1 MKIISENL
9 STIKNIFQKN
19 RVVLA
24 YLFGSAAKGK
34 TTKLSDFDLAVLLNK
49 VVKPNKYFAVRL
61 SLLDKLGRIIKNK
74 PLDVVILNEASPLLA
89 QMVTSRGKIIY
100 CQNNNIKTDFQIKT
114 LKNFDDAIYLKK
126 TYYHYLENRVKNNKL
141 GEVSLGSETF

>member
-9 STIKNIFQKN
+9 SIIKNVFQKN

-24 YLFGSAAKGK
+24 FLFGSAAKGK
-34 TTKLSDFDLAVLLNK
+34 ITKLSDLDLAVLLDK
-49 VVKPNKYFAVRL
+49 AIKPNKYFAIRL

-74 PLDVVILNEASPLLA
+74 PLDIVILNEASPLLA
-89 QMVTSRGKIIY
+89 QMVASRGKIIY
-100 CQNNNIKTDFQIKT
+100 CQNNNIKASFQIKT
-114 LKNFDDAIYLKK
+114 LKNFDDAIYLRK

-141 GEVSLGSETF
+141 GEVLL